1 MGTNYYSKLIAFN
14 TVKKKRINYYLKL
27 ISFKFK
33 LK

>member
-14 TVKKKRINYYLKL
+14 TVKKRINYYLKL